1 MDDRGQMQ
9 IITFKMVFQWWIG
22 LHLEDVVNKIFFF
35 SSGSMEYPVDD
46 EDHLEGV
53 IEESSLIL
61 YKNQGVGEEEVLW
74 KKQNSGHILILTS
87 SSIQNV

>member
-1 MDDRGQMQ
+1 
-9 IITFKMVFQWWIG
+9 
-22 LHLEDVVNKIFFF
+22 
-35 SSGSMEYPVDD
+35 MEYPVDD